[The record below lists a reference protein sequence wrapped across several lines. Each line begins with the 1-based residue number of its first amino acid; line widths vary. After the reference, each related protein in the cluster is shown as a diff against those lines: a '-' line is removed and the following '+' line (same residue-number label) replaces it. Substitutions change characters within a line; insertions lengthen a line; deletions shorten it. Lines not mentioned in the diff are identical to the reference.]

1 MEDDPKR
8 PYKMYAAVVAVVVTS
23 FLSSEGLELSPVV
36 VAILTAVAAGAAV
49 FGVRN
54 PKL

>member
-8 PYKMYAAVVAVVVTS
+8 PYKMYAAVVAV
-23 FLSSEGLELSPVV
+23 
-36 VAILTAVAAGAAV
+36 LTAVAAGAAV